1 MISGG
6 RTGLGRGVSL
16 DGVSLSYCGLL
27 VLLLASIEW
36 FAEVWLIFAILL
48 FAPPMFYAL
57 PFCILTPLLAWR
69 KRWWHVL
76 LHLAC
81 IGIVFGVFM
90 TYRLH
95 RARTGGESPVTVITH
110 NIGQGDREA
119 FVDYFPGEEP
129 DIVLLQDAGR
139 RRELFAKRFPTH
151 RIKTL
156 DQFVLLSPHTI
167 LKGDLVQSVSWRGTP
182 VVARFELMIRG
193 REVAVYNVHMP
204 TPRPSLKR
212 IFSPRVWLEMF
223 GIADASTEGFPSYRA
238 WLDARMALSVELDK
252 ALGNEKLPY
261 LVGGDFNM
269 PDHGRMYRLFSA
281 RMIDAFAACGNGWG
295 FTFPGTKDSTA
306 GTILGP
312 WLRIDYLFAGRG
324 WKPVDCRTADDARSQ
339 HRAVLG
345 RFEPVK

>member
-1 MISGG
+1 MSSGG
-6 RTGLGRGVSL
+6 RSGVGRWVSL
-16 DGVSLSYCGLL
+16 EGASFAYCGFLL
-27 VLLLASIEW
+27 FLLASVEW
-36 FAEVWLIFAILL
+36 WAESWLILTILL
-48 FAPPMFYAL
+48 YAPPVAYVL
-57 PFCILTPLLAWR
+57 PFCILTPLMVWR
-69 KRWWHVL
+69 KRWRHVL
-76 LHLAC
+76 FHLGC
-81 IGIVFGVFM
+81 IGIVFGIFM

-95 RARTGGESPVTVITH
+95 RARTTTELPVTVITH

-119 FVDYFPGEEP
+119 FVEYFPGEEP

-139 RRELFAKRFPTH
+139 RREVFAKRFPTH
-151 RIKTL
+151 RLKTV

-167 LKGDLVQSVSWRGTP
+167 LKGDLVRSVAWRGAA

-193 REVAVYNVHMP
+193 REVAAYSVHMP

-212 IFSPRVWLEMF
+212 VFSPQVWLEMV

-238 WLDARMALSVELDK
+238 WLDARMALSMELDK
-252 ALGNEKLPY
+252 VLESEKLPY

-281 RMIDAFAACGNGWG
+281 RMIDAFAAAGNGWG
-295 FTFPGTKDSTA
+295 FTFPGTRDSTA
-306 GTILGP
+306 GKILGP

-345 RFEPVK
+345 RFEPVN